1 MDAVTS
7 ALAVSAPEDMAATAL
22 AGSGLYGFLAMVYQH
37 EVTAETLA
45 TMREPGFRAALEAAG
60 ASIAEAAL
68 GRDRDELLED
78 LAVEYTRLFIGPGR
92 HVSPH
97 ASVHLRVDGGSLWG
111 ESTAAVKR
119 FIESS
124 GFDFRP
130 HYRGPPDHV
139 GVELELMERL
149 ARAEARAWQEG
160 DGAAVARCLAT
171 QRSFLEQHLLKWLPG
186 FCEKVAAA
194 AALDFYREM
203 AELTAAFV
211 ASERDEVGRRLA
223 VTASRE
229 S

>member
-45 TMREPGFRAALEAAG
+45 RMREPDFRAALEAAG
-60 ASIAEAAL
+60 ARTGEAVL
-68 GRDRDELLED
+68 GRDQDELLEE

-92 HVSPH
+92 HISPH
-97 ASVHLRVDGGSLWG
+97 ASVHLRADGGSLWG

-124 GFDFRP
+124 GLEFRP
-130 HYRGPPDHV
+130 RYRGPPDHV

-149 ARAEARAWQEG
+149 ARAEAEAWREG
-160 DGAAVARCLAT
+160 DGEAVARSLAT

-211 ASERDEVGRRLA
+211 GAEREEVGRRLA